1 MGFAPAQKD
10 AAPAPKARIA
20 RSSSEDS
27 SVATQET
34 LQAGINP
41 RSSETIL
48 FVPKAEQNFADFD
61 VRPKTFDHSLH
72 GLPGCLTLATRDHLL
87 SRGSSGEARLLL
99 QLGPFANLLVCL
111 LLSAYAKKSDQ
122 NQ

>member
-1 MGFAPAQKD
+1 MCAPAQRD
-10 AAPAPKARIA
+10 VAQAPKARIA

-61 VRPKTFDHSLH
+61 V
-72 GLPGCLTLATRDHLL
+72 
-87 SRGSSGEARLLL
+87 SR
-99 QLGPFANLLVCL
+99 
-111 LLSAYAKKSDQ
+111 
-122 NQ
+122 